1 MCAWLEERGGDVRW
15 SGGKPSGRSWE
26 NWAALYG
33 AVTGMERL
41 AVAHCQS
48 GCAV

>member
-1 MCAWLEERGGDVRW
+1 MCALLEERGGDVRW
-15 SGGKPSGRSWE
+15 SGGNPSGRSWE

-41 AVAHCQS
+41 AAAHCQS